1 MTSETNTNENT
12 ISGQVDKDLVREVH
26 RLSSELSTLRE
37 NIQKRKREN
46 TALKVL
52 LYTGFALLLIGFIY
66 SNTTLQRVQL
76 QNLEGNV
83 RSFHRQIQ
91 RDITLLE
98 LNLLDHSRKAVQE
111 ELAIRDAS
119 KPGEKET
126 NQSAVIR
133 STLSALSELVSS
145 LAKNNPE
152 LQDKLNF
159 LNSKSDALLQ
169 TLNGSEAI
177 GEENMKSNN
186 SKN

>member
-1 MTSETNTNENT
+1 
-12 ISGQVDKDLVREVH
+12 
-26 RLSSELSTLRE
+26 
-37 NIQKRKREN
+37 
-46 TALKVL
+46 
-52 LYTGFALLLIGFIY
+52 
-66 SNTTLQRVQL
+66 
-76 QNLEGNV
+76 
-83 RSFHRQIQ
+83 
-91 RDITLLE
+91 
-98 LNLLDHSRKAVQE
+98 
-111 ELAIRDAS
+111 
-119 KPGEKET
+119 
-126 NQSAVIR
+126 QSAVIR